1 VFLYSHS
8 AAPCLNQ
15 ISGATS
21 KHSNY
26 RMQFTSLYYLAS
38 LPTAFFRTPEHTC
51 LIIERAEM
59 RHIAS
64 SHTASHPILIV
75 ELPTLRDPARRTSGP
90 CTRLLSI
97 GAQMQT
103 SYSTV
108 VSRLIWTK
116 YLASVGEL
124 SHTLKTKT
132 KQLYLQPNASHI
144 HLLTILFNSR
154 NCKPRISLELIFQIG
169 SPNIL

>member
-1 VFLYSHS
+1 VFQYSHS
-8 AAPCLNQ
+8 AAPCLNL

-21 KHSNY
+21 KHSSY
-26 RMQFTSLYYLAS
+26 SMQFTSLYYLAS

-51 LIIERAEM
+51 LIVERAEM
-59 RHIAS
+59 RHIES

-75 ELPTLRDPARRTSGP
+75 ELPTLRGPARRTSGP

-116 YLASVGEL
+116 YSASVGEL
-124 SHTLKTKT
+124 LHPQNKNNTAVPPTKCQPHPSPY
-132 KQLYLQPNASHI
+132 KNFPQPQLQTSTNTSDK
-144 HLLTILFNSR
+144 S
-154 NCKPRISLELIFQIG
+154 S
-169 SPNIL
+169 NIL

>member
-1 VFLYSHS
+1 
-8 AAPCLNQ
+8 
-15 ISGATS
+15 
-21 KHSNY
+21 
-26 RMQFTSLYYLAS
+26 MQLTSLYYLAS
-38 LPTAFFRTPEHTC
+38 LLTTFFRTPEHTG
-51 LIIERAEM
+51 LIIERAQM
-59 RHIAS
+59 RHIES
-64 SHTASHPILIV
+64 SHTASHFILIV

-124 SHTLKTKT
+124 LHTLKTKT
-132 KQLYLQPNASHI
+132 KQQYLQRNTSY
-144 HLLTILFNSR
+144 ILRLIAFYSR
-154 NCKPRISLELIFQIG
+154 STKPRTSLGLTF
-169 SPNIL
+169 